1 MGVINLFGIIGDG
14 DPFFG
19 GDGVSVKYVTDQL
32 AAMADEKDITVR
44 ISSYGGDVDQGETIY
59 NILKASGKKI
69 RVEIVGQC
77 YSIATV
83 IAMAGDEI
91 YTAKNSR
98 WMVHPAW
105 TPYAQGNADQLE
117 EIADALRVRSE
128 QIFGYYLARVA
139 EDKRETLR
147 EYFDSEKEMTADEV
161 VALGLADGILEEV
174 KNLSLPVPFKAVAY
188 VKSIPMTNN
197 KSILDKIEAMFNK
210 YFPVK
215 AEVLNASLATNE
227 GTLYY
232 EGDIAVGTMV
242 FSDEAMTTPAADGVY
257 TTAEA
262 VITVSGGAVSEMGVP
277 TPADPEDSAELDAV
291 KAELNAANE
300 AKAAAEAKVAEVETA
315 MNALKSELDEI
326 KNMAINLGKP
336 SRVEAQASGDAPAWK
351 KHLENRRRYA

>member
-19 GDGVSVKYVTDQL
+19 GDGVSVKYVTEQL
-32 AAMADEKDITVR
+32 AAMADEKEVTVR
-44 ISSYGGDVDQGETIY
+44 ISSYGGDVDAGETIY
-59 NILKASGKKI
+59 NLLKASGKKI

-128 QIFGYYLARVA
+128 QIYSYYLDRVS

-197 KSILDKIEAMFNK
+197 KTILDKIEAMFNK

-215 AEVLNASLATNE
+215 AEVLNASLETTS

-232 EGDIAVGTMV
+232 DGDLAVGTLV

-262 VITVSGGAVSEMGVP
+262 VITVAGGAVAEMGVP
-277 TPADPEDSAELDAV
+277 EVEDTAAIDAL
-291 KAELNAANE
+291 KAELAAANE
-300 AKAAAEAKVAEVETA
+300 AKANAEAKVSEVENA
-315 MNALKSELDEI
+315 MNALKAELDEV

-336 SRVEAQASGDAPAWK
+336 SRVENKPSGEIPAWK

>member
-19 GDGVSVKYVTDQL
+19 GDGVSVKYVTEQL
-32 AAMADEKDITVR
+32 AAMADEKEVTVR

-59 NILKASGKKI
+59 NLLKASGKKI

-128 QIFGYYLARVA
+128 QIFGYYADRVSDT
-139 EDKRETLR
+139 EKLR

-215 AEVLNASLATNE
+215 AEVLNASLETTS

-232 EGDIAVGTMV
+232 DGDLAVGTLV

-262 VITVSGGAVSEMGVP
+262 VITVAGGAVAEMGVP
-277 TPADPEDSAELDAV
+277 EVEDTAAIDAL
-291 KAELNAANE
+291 KAELAAANE
-300 AKAAAEAKVAEVETA
+300 AKANAEAKVSEVENA
-315 MNALKSELDEI
+315 MNALKAELDEV

-336 SRVEAQASGDAPAWK
+336 NRVEAQASGDAPAWK
-351 KHLENRRRYA
+351 RHLENRRRYA